1 LDLFVIIT
9 MRQSLLFFILLFF
22 LIIRDRSSETLSIRR
37 VPSRTNT
44 ELRGNS
50 NATYASNNSCFLPFE
65 RILLTKNNN
74 DENAA
79 TSNRALVL
87 LREMENEYE
96 TEKK

>member
-1 LDLFVIIT
+1 

-22 LIIRDRSSETLSIRR
+22 LIIRDRSSET
-37 VPSRTNT
+37 
-44 ELRGNS
+44 RGNS
-50 NATYASNNSCFLPFE
+50 KATYASNNSCFLPFE